1 MESSTSVIKEDV
13 LFPKLREERINDN
26 CCFSTVC

>member
-1 MESSTSVIKEDV
+1 MESSTSVIKGDV
-13 LFPKLREERINDN
+13 LFPELREEWINDN